1 VTRIAQSIRQFRER
15 QSPRQNPPKPA
26 KKRTTILAPER
37 EKIVQMRICGKS
49 ARQISRETG
58 RDRDTISKIV
68 READMPAYVEKL
80 REQFHGMGELALKS
94 VRRKIVKD
102 ADFAYKFLIDIGV
115 IPRGDTVPINPP
127 AREAQPVSEA
137 LRDQLLAA
145 MSEKDKIKFRLLAMA
160 ESRKDAYGLPP
171 ESLEFLP
178 GHEGVRLKEN
188 YGL

>member
-1 VTRIAQSIRQFRER
+1 
-15 QSPRQNPPKPA
+15 
-26 KKRTTILAPER
+26 
-37 EKIVQMRICGKS
+37 
-49 ARQISRETG
+49 
-58 RDRDTISKIV
+58 
-68 READMPAYVEKL
+68 
-80 REQFHGMGELALKS
+80 
-94 VRRKIVKD
+94 
-102 ADFAYKFLIDIGV
+102 
-115 IPRGDTVPINPP
+115 
-127 AREAQPVSEA
+127 VSEA